1 MKLLKAIGK
10 KLKKDYIDF
19 VHFVEKHEI
28 PFYAFF
34 ALLFTFFTVMH
45 LRDGEVGMAIFT
57 GLVALMDYCTFVY
70 ALVMKFKKKDKKN
83 RN

>member
-10 KLKKDYIDF
+10 KLKKDYIEF
-19 VHFVEKHEI
+19 VHFADKYEI
-28 PFYAFF
+28 QFYIFF

-45 LRDGEVGMAIFT
+45 IRDGEIGMAIFT
-57 GLVALMDYCTFVY
+57 GLVAITDYCTFVY
-70 ALVMKFKKKDKKN
+70 ALVKKLKKKDKKN